1 MHEIVENA
9 VLEMENVLS
18 LRTRATQQQLAQ
30 ASKVLEEMLKN
41 NGIKRNGPSVSAT
54 YAVDTTGAEPILDI
68 EILIPLDKKISVAAP
83 YVIKPVFRLK
93 NAVKI
98 RHQGSPD
105 LLQNTANELM
115 GYIKD
120 KGLMPITT
128 GYNVTV
134 QEPSSP
140 TDIDSLI
147 VDIYVGVS
155 DNIL

>member
-18 LRTRATQQQLAQ
+18 FRTKATQQQLAQ
-30 ASKVLEEMLKN
+30 ASKVIEEMLKN
-41 NGIKRNGPSVSAT
+41 NGIKRNGPGVSAT

-98 RHQGSPD
+98 RHQGSPA